1 VLLSGLRRLLLI
13 FIAIFAIT
21 AVVSIVL
28 GALDHVS
35 LERALAV
42 GFYAVGAAVLLGSF
56 VFGLRGPVRGD
67 WRDDK
72 DVEIP
77 ASVPPEAVPR
87 GGLLMGGIMPRSV
100 RRTTAD
106 ERKEARLNSI
116 ALFVLGIVLILIGAG
131 FDPARKPF

>member
-1 VLLSGLRRLLLI
+1 MLLSGLRRLLII

-56 VFGLRGPVRGD
+56 VFGLRGPVRGE
-67 WRDDK
+67 WKDDK
-72 DVEIP
+72 EGEIP
-77 ASVPPEAVPR
+77 QVVPPEAVPR
-87 GGLLMGGIMPRSV
+87 AGLFGGIMPRSV
-100 RRTTAD
+100 RRTTLD

-116 ALFVLGIVLILIGAG
+116 ALFVLGIALILIGSG

>member
-1 VLLSGLRRLLLI
+1 MLLSGLRRLLII

-56 VFGLRGPVRGD
+56 VFGLRGPVRGE

-72 DVEIP
+72 EGEIP
-77 ASVPPEAVPR
+77 HAVPPEAVPR
-87 GGLLMGGIMPRSV
+87 GGLLGGVMPRSV

-116 ALFVLGIVLILIGAG
+116 ALFVLGIALILIGSG